1 MLAHVEQT
9 RRTVSKLAD
18 PQRKSL
24 FGQFFTPASIADFM
38 AGLFSPDGRKRGVL
52 LDAGA
57 GVGSLCAAF
66 LDRWSRGGFDFG
78 YVEIHAFEID
88 KTLHPYLEQTLAVYG
103 EGLNVVSTIRPDDFV
118 IAATDW
124 LENNFFAKPFPKF
137 THAILNPPYKKI
149 RSNSEHRLA
158 LRRVGIETVNLY
170 SAFVALSLALLD
182 NQGQL
187 VAIVPRSFC
196 NGLYYRPFRNFIL
209 NRAAIRRL
217 HLFESRSRAFKDDD
231 VLQENIIIYLERGG
245 KQGGVKV
252 STSTDERFNDLTV
265 QEYPFEQIVA
275 ADDKERFI
283 HVPTSTKRNYI
294 EKSSIAGCSLDDIG
308 LTVST
313 GPVVDFRVKDHLRE
327 MPAAGTA
334 PLLYPGHFSERGAQ
348 WPKDGKKPNA
358 ILSNAET
365 QKWLYPNGYYCVV
378 RRFSSKEEKRRV
390 VANVVHPSL
399 FGDAPLIGFENHLNV
414 FHDNR
419 HGLTRPL
426 AYGLAI
432 FLNTTAVDEYFRRF
446 NGHTQI
452 NATDLKTI
460 KYPSRDVLNVIGKWA
475 LRQPELTQEIIDDY
489 FGKLSS

>member
-78 YVEIHAFEID
+78 HVEIHAFEID

-265 QEYPFEQIVA
+265 QEYPFEQLVSQIVTNRQPGRNPLFDVMFNFRGIDTIDETPEAIIPGLKLSLLDYEANQSKFDITLYARDNGDVIDFTFACA
-275 ADDKERFI
+275 AQLFRKETVEMFSEYFR
-283 HVPTSTKRNYI
+283 
-294 EKSSIAGCSLDDIG
+294 
-308 LTVST
+308 TVST
-313 GPVVDFRVKDHLRE
+313 AVLENAGQLIANIEVLSRE
-327 MPAAGTA
+327 KIDSMSTE
-334 PLLYPGHFSERGAQ
+334 FSE
-348 WPKDGKKPNA
+348 N
-358 ILSNAET
+358 L
-365 QKWLYPNGYYCVV
+365 
-378 RRFSSKEEKRRV
+378 EE
-390 VANVVHPSL
+390 
-399 FGDAPLIGFENHLNV
+399 E
-414 FHDNR
+414 
-419 HGLTRPL
+419 
-426 AYGLAI
+426 
-432 FLNTTAVDEYFRRF
+432 
-446 NGHTQI
+446 
-452 NATDLKTI
+452 
-460 KYPSRDVLNVIGKWA
+460 
-475 LRQPELTQEIIDDY
+475 
-489 FGKLSS
+489 